1 MRDLVSGVKKS
12 IKCEEVKVFQVP
24 QYDVLKVDNM
34 LEFAKDYPAAIK
46 HLPTDMK
53 EIKKM
58 PRNYISNVLY
68 TVIGEPFRSWVYT
81 LMEQRNRDVAFK
93 DEDYAQL
100 DPEIYALFKNSN

>member
-1 MRDLVSGVKKS
+1 MRDLIFGVKQS
-12 IKCEEVKVFQVP
+12 IKCEDVKVFQVP
-24 QYDVLKVDNM
+24 YYDVLKVDNM
-34 LEFAKDYPAAIK
+34 LEFAMDYPAAIK

-100 DPEIYALFKNSN
+100 EPEIYALFKNSN